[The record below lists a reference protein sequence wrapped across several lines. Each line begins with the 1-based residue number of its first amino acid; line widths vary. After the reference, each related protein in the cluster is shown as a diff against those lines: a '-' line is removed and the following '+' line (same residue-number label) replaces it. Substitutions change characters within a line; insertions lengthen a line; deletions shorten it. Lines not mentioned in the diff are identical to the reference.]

1 MAATVPFL
9 LLIGMILSVNNGC
22 DRIGDEANG
31 RKTLSIL
38 LGKQGSERLV
48 AAEGLVAYLVSAG
61 FVFLGIYPLYFLPLL
76 VFLAIRFI
84 TQFKKV
90 RREGMDEAHK
100 AQHMGF
106 ASSTFIWF
114 SLSFLIA
121 FLLNRVFGSPAF

>member
-1 MAATVPFL
+1 
-9 LLIGMILSVNNGC
+9 MILSVNNGC